1 MTANAVAN
9 HLGKKLLLVTV
20 SLLTEAQINKVRGR
34 GRRERERE
42 KGGGRKRT
50 RRRNGGEEIVRERV
64 RKN

>member
-34 GRRERERE
+34 RGRERE
-42 KGGGRKRT
+42 KGGGRKEDEEKEW
-50 RRRNGGEEIVRERV
+50 RRRDSKRKRV